1 MLKVCDDI
9 FLEIDE
15 SVIDLTKRFHK
26 PNPKGL
32 EGSLEPVIVLSVSL
46 ERN

>member
-32 EGSLEPVIVLSVSL
+32 EGFFRTCNCVECKP
-46 ERN
+46 